1 MHPVEAMSRFDEIC
15 GRLRRAAD
23 AGHLREAVR
32 FHPEL
37 VERLDHVV
45 GDRVVAA
52 PGAQRGGRALVRIAR
67 QTDVVD
73 GRAHAGMASD
83 SRSGSVIASA
93 GMGWPS

>member
-52 PGAQRGGRALVRIAR
+52 ACAQRRGRALVRVTGEA
-67 QTDVVD
+67 DMVD
-73 GRAHAGMASD
+73 GRAHTGMASD
-83 SRSGSVIASA
+83 SRSGSVMASA

>member
-23 AGHLREAVR
+23 AGHLGEAVR
-32 FHPEL
+32 FDPEL

-52 PGAQRGGRALVRIAR
+52 PGAERGGRALICITR
-67 QTDVVD
+67 QADPVD
-73 GRAHAGMASD
+73 GCAHAGTASD
-83 SRSGSVIASA
+83 SSRGSVMASA